1 MQKECNTFLKL
12 GYEILLIGRKSKND
26 FGLNELPYKVVRL
39 KNFFKGGP
47 QMYLMFN
54 TQLLFYLLFKRADIL
69 WANDLDIL
77 LPNFLIARLKK
88 IKLVYDSHEYF
99 TMSVY
104 KTTSRKIWQRLESFL
119 FPRLKNVITVND
131 SIKKA
136 YEERYKVPITII
148 RNVSY
153 KNGMI
158 ATESI
163 DIAKNKKIL
172 IIQGVGINENRGA
185 EEAVEMMQFLPDE
198 FLLLFV
204 GRGTVIEKLK
214 RMVNELKLENKV
226 MFIGVLPYHQMMN
239 YTRQSYLG
247 LIFEKVDFTDEHNFA
262 LPNRFFDYVKAG
274 IPVLSTK
281 AIEIKAL
288 IERYNIGT
296 FVDNLNPAHLAEK
309 IMQISE
315 DASSYNCW
323 KSNTAK
329 AASDLCWENE
339 EKKLIEFMNN
349 IR

>member
-1 MQKECNTFLKL
+1 
-12 GYEILLIGRKSKND
+12 
-26 FGLNELPYKVVRL
+26 
-39 KNFFKGGP
+39 
-47 QMYLMFN
+47 
-54 TQLLFYLLFKRADIL
+54 
-69 WANDLDIL
+69 
-77 LPNFLIARLKK
+77 
-88 IKLVYDSHEYF
+88 
-99 TMSVY
+99 
-104 KTTSRKIWQRLESFL
+104 
-119 FPRLKNVITVND
+119 
-131 SIKKA
+131 
-136 YEERYKVPITII
+136 
-148 RNVSY
+148 
-153 KNGMI
+153 
-158 ATESI
+158 
-163 DIAKNKKIL
+163 
-172 IIQGVGINENRGA
+172 
-185 EEAVEMMQFLPDE
+185 
-198 FLLLFV
+198 
-204 GRGTVIEKLK
+204 
-214 RMVNELKLENKV
+214 
-226 MFIGVLPYHQMMN
+226 MN